1 MKKIYFFNGWG
12 MDETILQ
19 DIKNTS
25 EYEIEIINFPYEIKD
40 EGIFNKNNEIIFIA
54 WSFGVYYLN
63 KFLEKNIDRI
73 KYKKAIAINGVPN
86 TIGDFGINKKMFD
99 LTLKTLNEENLQ
111 KFYKN
116 MDSKFSGATKKSF
129 EEIKNELIYFKENY
143 IVSEK
148 NYIDFYYIGKYDRI
162 IPAMK
167 QEKYC
172 IENEIAYKIIE
183 CSHYPFYFI
192 KDFKDLII

>member
-1 MKKIYFFNGWG
+1 
-12 MDETILQ
+12 
-19 DIKNTS
+19 
-25 EYEIEIINFPYEIKD
+25 
-40 EGIFNKNNEIIFIA
+40 
-54 WSFGVYYLN
+54 
-63 KFLEKNIDRI
+63 
-73 KYKKAIAINGVPN
+73 
-86 TIGDFGINKKMFD
+86 MFD

-116 MDSKFSGATKKSF
+116 MDGNFSGATKKSF

-162 IPAMK
+162 IPATK

-172 IENEIAYKIIE
+172 IKNKINYKIID

-192 KDFKDLII
+192 KDFKTFI